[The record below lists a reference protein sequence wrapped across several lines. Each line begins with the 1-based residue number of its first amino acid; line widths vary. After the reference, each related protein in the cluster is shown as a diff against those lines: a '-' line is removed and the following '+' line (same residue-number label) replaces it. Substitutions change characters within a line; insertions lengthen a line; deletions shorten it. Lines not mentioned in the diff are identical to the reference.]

1 MVAKKGWLW
10 PSVLLVSGALVFAA
24 SNFIS
29 PNPAFAAATWVILT
43 AFFALT
49 VVGLFTYLRAVRVIT
64 DAHLYTA
71 ASIYLLLGMLWFALY
86 SAIEEIHT
94 GSFTHS
100 AAGTID
106 RPSDLLYFSMA
117 ALTLGFGDFL
127 PVSDVVRMLSALEVG
142 SGALYLAITV
152 ALLVSAHKQRNH

>member
-1 MVAKKGWLW
+1 M
-10 PSVLLVSGALVFAA
+10 LLVFGALVLAA
-24 SNFIS
+24 SNFFS
-29 PNPAFAAATWVILT
+29 PNPTFATATWVILT

-49 VVGLFTYLRAVRVIT
+49 VVGFFSYLMAVRVIT

-71 ASIYLLLGMLWFALY
+71 ASIYLLLGMLSFALY
-86 SAIEEIHT
+86 SAIEEIQT
-94 GSFTHS
+94 GSFTHITHS

-106 RPSDLLYFSMA
+106 WPSDLLYFSMA
-117 ALTLGFGDFL
+117 ALTLGYGDIL
-127 PVSDVVRMLSALEVG
+127 PVSGVVRMLSALEAG

>member
-1 MVAKKGWLW
+1 
-10 PSVLLVSGALVFAA
+10 VLLVFGALVLAT

-29 PNPAFAAATWVILT
+29 PNPAFEAATWVILT

-49 VVGLFTYLRAVRVIT
+49 VVGLFSYLMAVRVIT
-64 DAHLYTA
+64 DVHLYTA
-71 ASIYLLLGMLWFALY
+71 ASIYLLLGMLSFALC

-94 GSFTHS
+94 GSFTHITHS
-100 AAGTID
+100 AAGIID

-117 ALTLGFGDFL
+117 APTLVYGDIL
-127 PVSDVVRMLSALEVG
+127 PVSGVVRMLSALEAG

-152 ALLVSAHKQRNH
+152 ALLVSAHKQRNQ